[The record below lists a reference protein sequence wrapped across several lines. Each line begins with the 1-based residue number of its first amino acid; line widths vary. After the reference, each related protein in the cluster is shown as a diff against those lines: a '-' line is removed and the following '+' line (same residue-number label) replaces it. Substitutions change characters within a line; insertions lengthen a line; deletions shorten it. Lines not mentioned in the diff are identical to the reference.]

1 MRTLKLAAVLTI
13 CVLGLATLLSA
24 AHNQYGVADS
34 QKITFDNPM
43 KIGNVVLPAGEYTVE
58 HTMEG
63 DQHVMVFRQDKGA
76 HAEFKVK
83 CTLVPLT
90 AKAPQ
95 TQKVY
100 VVNAANER
108 ELHELIFQGDMAKHV
123 F

>member
-1 MRTLKLAAVLTI
+1 MRTLKFATVLAI
-13 CVLGLATLLSA
+13 CVLGMATLLSA
-24 AHNQYGVADS
+24 APNQYGVADS
-34 QKITFDNPM
+34 RKVTFDNPM
-43 KIGNVVLPAGEYTVE
+43 KIGNLTLPAGDYTVL

-76 HAEFKVK
+76 RAEFKVK

-90 AKAPQ
+90 AKADQ

-108 ELHELIFQGDMAKHV
+108 ELHELIFRGDKAKHV

>member
-1 MRTLKLAAVLTI
+1 MRTLKFSVVLAI

-34 QKITFDNPM
+34 RKVSFDNPM
-43 KIGNVVLPAGEYTVE
+43 KIGSVMLPAGDYTVV

-63 DQHVMVFRQDKGA
+63 DQHVMVFHQEKGA
-76 HAEFKVK
+76 RAEFKVK

-90 AKAPQ
+90 EKAQQ

-108 ELHELIFQGDMAKHV
+108 ELRELIFQGDKAKHV